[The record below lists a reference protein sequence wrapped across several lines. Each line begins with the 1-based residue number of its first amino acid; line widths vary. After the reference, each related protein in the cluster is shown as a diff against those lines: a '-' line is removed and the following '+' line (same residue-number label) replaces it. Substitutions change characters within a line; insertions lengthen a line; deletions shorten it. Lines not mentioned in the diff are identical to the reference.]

1 MQVYQLPK
9 DRVIY
14 NYRYFLPYAPEWGSQ
29 EMCNQRLD
37 ELVEYCK
44 AAQLDA
50 VQFFVNT
57 LPATC
62 YMPAHNATEQA
73 HRANWMREVVAPAL
87 RSIGV
92 SYQLNLQML
101 MGATTCG
108 LDMRDEYEWEY
119 LVSEYGDQN
128 LGCACP
134 LGPRFR
140 EIMGEMLRL
149 WAWTDPD
156 VLWVDDDFRMH
167 NHGSMLGSPDYYCY
181 CDLHLDAFAQR
192 VGNRYSREE
201 LLAETLK
208 PGEPTQLRM
217 QWLDFLG
224 DSMVECADWIRS
236 EVQGKNP
243 RTRLALMTSCPE
255 VHAAEGRKWKEF
267 MTALCGPYA
276 PMTRPMGGIYTAN
289 NAPLKA
295 LASTYD
301 YMHQSIEVLENTF
314 GKGITDFGIEIENT
328 RFTTWSKSVSCTQ
341 FQMTVSQLCG
351 CTQATLSLNDLEGSP
366 IMEEPTCV
374 SMLTDIRPRLQ
385 ALVDLNLNK
394 WRPLGVSLL
403 IDPNAAY
410 KVCIDE
416 PEGVGTLASGR
427 TWPQILLE
435 MGIPCKYVL
444 PSQAADSKDVIALD
458 RYSAWLPADSELE
471 KMLSRNV
478 FLDGAAADVV
488 RRRGFGHL
496 LGVEVGEL
504 HKTGEIAEKFIP
516 DILPGVYEV
525 RVPHRG
531 FLWRELLAT
540 GAVVASEFIDPK
552 DRRVPGSTYFENSAG
567 GKIAV
572 YAAIGDFSWGT
583 FGSHARA
590 RWLRGVLRKLSGH
603 TFEVLPVVSHHCL
616 TIVRTHNN
624 TTLIALANLGS
635 DLIKNVEFIT
645 NIRSYG
651 KLELLTKNGDW
662 IPCAATVSLIDGA
675 FRFDVDY
682 SINVYDF
689 LILRVNPV

>member
-1 MQVYQLPK
+1 MTEYQLPK
-9 DRVIY
+9 DKVIY
-14 NYRYFLPYAPEWGSQ
+14 NYRYFLPYAPEWGS
-29 EMCNQRLD
+29 EELCNQRLD

-44 AAQLDA
+44 AAKLDA

-62 YMPAHNATEQA
+62 YMPAHNAAEQA
-73 HRANWMREVVAPAL
+73 HRAKWMREVVAPTL
-87 RSIGV
+87 RGIGV

-134 LGPRFR
+134 IGPKFR
-140 EIMGEMLRL
+140 KIMGEMLRL

-156 VLWVDDDFRMH
+156 VIWVDDDFRMH

-192 VGNRYSREE
+192 AGKRYSREE

-208 PGEPTQLRM
+208 IGEPTQLRL

-224 DSMVECADWIRS
+224 DSMIECADWIKR
-236 EVQGKNP
+236 EVQGENP

-267 MTALCGPYA
+267 LTALCEPYA

-289 NAPLKA
+289 NAPVKA
-295 LASTYD
+295 LACTYD
-301 YMHQSIEVLENTF
+301 YMHQSLEVLENTI
-314 GKGITDFGIEIENT
+314 GKGITDNGIEIENT

-385 ALVDLNLNK
+385 SLVDLNLNDWK
-394 WRPLGVSLL
+394 ALGVSLL
-403 IDPNAAY
+403 LDQNAAR
-410 KVCIDE
+410 KVQIDE
-416 PEGVGTLASGR
+416 PEGYGALASGR

-435 MGIPCKYVL
+435 MGIPCKYVT
-444 PSQAADSKDVIALD
+444 PSQAAGSADVIALD
-458 RYSAWLPADSELE
+458 RYSAWLPSDSELE
-471 KMLSRNV
+471 KMLSGNV

-488 RRRGFGHL
+488 SRRGFKHL

-504 HKTGEIAEKFIP
+504 HKTGEIAEKFMS

-531 FLWRELLAT
+531 FLWREMVST

-552 DRRVPGSTYFENSAG
+552 DHRVPGSTYFENSAG
-567 GKIAV
+567 GRIAV

-583 FGSHARA
+583 FGSHARS
-590 RWLRGVLRKLSGH
+590 RWLRGVLRKLSQD
-603 TFEVLPVVSHHCL
+603 TFPALPIVPHHSL
-616 TIVRTHNN
+616 TITRSQEETL
-624 TTLIALANLGS
+624 LIALANLGT
-635 DLIKNVEFIT
+635 DTIQDINFIT
-645 NIRSYG
+645 GTAQYKN
-651 KLELLTKNGDW
+651 LEILTKDGKW
-662 IPCAATVSLIDGA
+662 IPQGVDTSKIDGA
-675 FRFDVDY
+675 W
-682 SINVYDF
+682 SLNTKSTLNVYDF
-689 LILRVNPV
+689 LILKVS